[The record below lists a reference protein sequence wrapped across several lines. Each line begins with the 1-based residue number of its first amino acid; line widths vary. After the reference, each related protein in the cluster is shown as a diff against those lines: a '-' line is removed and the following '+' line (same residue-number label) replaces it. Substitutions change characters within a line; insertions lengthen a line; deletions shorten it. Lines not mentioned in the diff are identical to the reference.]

1 MSKVIDYGTK
11 FKFEW
16 AEGKHSETD
25 KYVGK
30 ELCLQEFVY
39 IITKRH
45 HEIAMENITNGFYG
59 CYDKHKCKVKYS
71 DSEEWEELGR
81 LDLGNDSD
89 WVEIQKTFRDN
100 FTPDVEFYWS
110 DAVMEGKELWVLRDD
125 FEDED
130 LKDEERHWLKYE
142 KVRRS
147 GKYNMF
153 TEAVEAMREAGLMQ
167 NEYLTVMNNYE
178 KIHGLLVERVG
189 KEKVE
194 ELLNK

>member
-1 MSKVIDYGTK
+1 MNYGTK

-16 AEGKHSETD
+16 AEGKRSDTD

-30 ELCLQEFVY
+30 ELCFQEFIY

-45 HEIAMENITNGFYG
+45 HEIAMENIKNGFYG
-59 CYDKHKCKVKYS
+59 CYDKHKCQVKYS
-71 DSEEWEELGR
+71 DSDEWEELGR

-89 WVEIQKTFRDN
+89 WVEIQKTVKEN
-100 FTPDVEFYWS
+100 FTQDIEFYWS
-110 DAVMEGKELWVLRDD
+110 DAVMDGKELWELRDN

-130 LKDEERHWLKYE
+130 LKDEERNWLKYE

-153 TEAVEAMREAGLMQ
+153 TEAVEAMKEAGLMQ

-178 KIHGLLVERVG
+178 KIHGLFVERVG